1 MAKRAKSKESV
12 FLFRGLMSIQLFFF
26 FFLFFLSIHILGLIL
41 FSRNMEIINICYG
54 PRDLP

>member
-12 FLFRGLMSIQLFFF
+12 FLFRGLMSIQLFFLYY
-26 FFLFFLSIHILGLIL
+26 LFFLSIHILGLIL

-54 PRDLP
+54 PRD

>member
-26 FFLFFLSIHILGLIL
+26 YITFFFYLFTYL
-41 FSRNMEIINICYG
+41 
-54 PRDLP
+54 D